1 MPDFIT
7 YTKTMNILWFLL
19 ILTGTWAEVPP
30 IDKYGLKGG
39 LVCLAVAESPVEH
52 EELKWKFKSDVIVDN
67 KEISPQYKEKVQYN
81 PVNHSLCINNLK
93 ETDSGIYYP
102 TVGKWNLETIIEYK
116 VTIQEAVS
124 IPVMKV
130 VSLYSNSSR
139 GQCNITVN
147 CSVKDVWAL
156 SVCNGRQCTLSQ
168 QSLTAVNI
176 TISNDNSTIQ
186 CTGKNHVSAET
197 NSQPMNDICKS
208 NLPSVPLSLLKKDQS
223 FNIISVNI
231 IMFFSSKNV
240 NNNVCVR
247 ACDIS
252 GIEKGGKASEYQVGI
267 IVGSVTAGL
276 LLIIVFVG
284 IRRIKST
291 RRRAHKNKL
300 PLQVNPVSAPQG
312 ERPGPRN
319 TGASDVTTIYV
330 TVGEPGAAGVELP
343 SPEEMP
349 ESQSAAIY
357 STVQQP
363 AAEES
368 HQVDKV
374 GATKEDRPG
383 PQSPTSI
390 YSTVQKP
397 AAAQCCPVDKYG
409 NNLNKPDRAAQ

>member
-30 IDKYGLKGG
+30 IEKYGLKGG
-39 LVCLAVAESPVEH
+39 LVCLAVAESPEEH

-81 PVNHSLCINNLK
+81 PVNHSLCIKNLK

-102 TVGKWNLETIIEYK
+102 TVGKWNLEPIIEYK

-168 QSLTAVNI
+168 QSLTVVNI

-197 NSQPMNDICKS
+197 NSQPMKDIC
-208 NLPSVPLSLLKKDQS
+208 
-223 FNIISVNI
+223 
-231 IMFFSSKNV
+231 
-240 NNNVCVR
+240 
-247 ACDIS
+247 
-252 GIEKGGKASEYQVGI
+252 IEKGGKASEYQVGI

-319 TGASDVTTIYV
+319 TGASDITTIYV
-330 TVGEPGAAGVELP
+330 TVGKPGAAGVELP
-343 SPEEMP
+343 SPDEMP

-368 HQVDKV
+368 HLVDKV

-409 NNLNKPDRAAQ
+409 NNLNKPDRAAP

>member
-1 MPDFIT
+1 MDIT
-7 YTKTMNILWFLL
+7 FFPT
-19 ILTGTWAEVPP
+19 P
-30 IDKYGLKGG
+30 
-39 LVCLAVAESPVEH
+39 LVLV
-52 EELKWKFKSDVIVDN
+52 
-67 KEISPQYKEKVQYN
+67 
-81 PVNHSLCINNLK
+81 
-93 ETDSGIYYP
+93 
-102 TVGKWNLETIIEYK
+102 
-116 VTIQEAVS
+116 EAVS

-168 QSLTAVNI
+168 QSLTVVNI

-197 NSQPMNDICKS
+197 NSQPM
-208 NLPSVPLSLLKKDQS
+208 KDMC
-223 FNIISVNI
+223 IV
-231 IMFFSSKNV
+231 
-240 NNNVCVR
+240 
-247 ACDIS
+247 
-252 GIEKGGKASEYQVGI
+252 KGGKASEYPVGI
-267 IVGSVTAGL
+267 IVGSVTGL

-291 RRRAHKNKL
+291 RRRARKNEL

-312 ERPGPRN
+312 ERPGPQN

-330 TVGEPGAAGVELP
+330 TVGKPGAAGVELP

-368 HQVDKV
+368 HLGDKV

-397 AAAQCCPVDKYG
+397 AAAQCCPVDKHR